1 MQGDVKMNEMKNI
14 NVGTNVQVK
23 ICGRIVDATIEEILD
38 AGYMVKSCASGK
50 VFRVKDV
57 ILPEAQEAAPVEM
70 EISEPAQED
79 AEQIVAEE
87 PRKKMTLVQAALL
100 ILKSEQRPM
109 GTKEI
114 VTLAAERNLW
124 TVITGK
130 TPERTL
136 YTMIL
141 NDMKKHGN
149 ENFRKAAKGKFE
161 YASANC

>member
-1 MQGDVKMNEMKNI
+1 MNESKNVTI
-14 NVGTNVQVK
+14 GEDVQVK
-23 ICGRIVDATIEEILD
+23 VCGRIINATIEEIMD
-38 AGYMVKSCASGK
+38 DGYMVKSSSSGK
-50 VFRVKDV
+50 IFRVKNV
-57 ILPEAQEAAPVEM
+57 IQLEDCSQEIAPAEI
-70 EISEPAQED
+70 EISAQIQDEP
-79 AEQIVAEE
+79 EQIAADE
-87 PRKKMTLVQAALL
+87 PRKKLTLVQAALL

-161 YASANC
+161 YASC

>member
-1 MQGDVKMNEMKNI
+1 MNEMKNVAVGN
-14 NVGTNVQVK
+14 NVNVKV
-23 ICGRIVDATIEEILD
+23 CGRIIDATVEEILD
-38 AGYMVKSCASGK
+38 NGYMVKSCASGK
-50 VFRVKDV
+50 IFRVKDV
-57 ILPEAQEAAPVEM
+57 VPMEDEIQETAPAEIEIAAPVQD
-70 EISEPAQED
+70 EP
-79 AEQIVAEE
+79 EQIVSEV
-87 PRKKMTLVQAALL
+87 PRKKMTLVEAALL
-100 ILKSEQRPM
+100 ILKTEQRPM

-149 ENFRKAAKGKFE
+149 DNFRKAAKGKFE
-161 YASANC
+161 YAHCC